1 METKIKS
8 TFSDGF
14 NNLLN
19 HFDIKINIT
28 NESQSVSDVI
38 EFDGH
43 SGTYGEIKS
52 AIETQ
57 FKSDEHKALLPLT
70 ELRNNRKADRDFV
83 AEHNKS
89 KDTKIKAQCT
99 KAMINYMS
107 T

>member
-1 METKIKS
+1 METNIKS

-57 FKSDEHKALLPLT
+57 FKNFHPSTRPRIIQKDEIDDLILELYECSSYKELLLVSD
-70 ELRNNRKADRDFV
+70 
-83 AEHNKS
+83 
-89 KDTKIKAQCT
+89 
-99 KAMINYMS
+99 
-107 T
+107 